1 MGGGKKRGRVE
12 GGAEM
17 RACMFGARSVAR
29 GGATGGAWRGGTFQ
43 VLDFTWSSLRSS
55 FVPWAF
61 PSPGGGCGPLSRA
74 SDLSSDL
81 TGRRSRLP

>member
-1 MGGGKKRGRVE
+1 MGGGKKRGRAE

-43 VLDFTWSSLRSS
+43 VLDFTSVFASVFVCSL
-55 FVPWAF
+55 
-61 PSPGGGCGPLSRA
+61 GLPLPRRGLRA
-74 SDLSSDL
+74 PQP
-81 TGRRSRLP
+81 RFRPVK